1 MSDYAIEIVTAADV
15 VDLRTALLLR
25 HRGGSPLVAG
35 DEHPDA
41 CHVAAYRDGKQ
52 VGIGSIHPE
61 PMPDGYGTAA
71 WRLHGVTVDHGH
83 RGAGVGALI
92 VERCLDHA
100 SGQEAS
106 AVWCVAPA
114 GTFSFFERYGFQ
126 RFGDPIDDSDGPQ
139 YKLFVELEPPRKSWA
154 I

>member
-35 DEHPDA
+35 DEHPNA

-100 SGQEAS
+100 SGQEAR

-126 RFGDPIDDSDGPQ
+126 RIGDPIDNSDGPQ